1 MRPKINGATCEPIKI
16 KWGTQLAKRTPGAG
30 QAGRL
35 YFSLNSH
42 LNSPAPASPPAA
54 LLCETSGGTNKRRN
68 QQNLFLKITTR
79 ETKALEIAQGQLGN
93 RDKKKE
99 QEKEKA
105 ENESPFILIYLL
117 TYLVAGSELRL
128 QSARSAQL
136 AFVATKIN

>member
-42 LNSPAPASPPAA
+42 LNSPAPVSA
-54 LLCETSGGTNKRRN
+54 CCFIMRNKRGN
-68 QQNLFLKITTR
+68 KQEAQPAKFVLKNNNNM
-79 ETKALEIAQGQLGN
+79 KK
-93 RDKKKE
+93 RDKGIRNSTRTVGKQKKR
-99 QEKEKA
+99 EKETA
-105 ENESPFILIYLL
+105 NESPFILIYLL

>member
-68 QQNLFLKITTR
+68 QQNLFLKITTT

-93 RDKKKE
+93 RDKKK
-99 QEKEKA
+99 KKRK
-105 ENESPFILIYLL
+105 NESPFILIYLL

>member
-1 MRPKINGATCEPIKI
+1 M
-16 KWGTQLAKRTPGAG
+16 
-30 QAGRL
+30 
-35 YFSLNSH
+35 
-42 LNSPAPASPPAA
+42 
-54 LLCETSGGTNKRRN
+54 
-68 QQNLFLKITTR
+68 FLKITTATTR

-93 RDKKKE
+93 RDKKKW
-99 QEKEKA
+99 EKKR

>member
-1 MRPKINGATCEPIKI
+1 M
-16 KWGTQLAKRTPGAG
+16 
-30 QAGRL
+30 
-35 YFSLNSH
+35 
-42 LNSPAPASPPAA
+42 
-54 LLCETSGGTNKRRN
+54 
-68 QQNLFLKITTR
+68 FLKITTT

-93 RDKKKE
+93 RDKKKKK
-99 QEKEKA
+99 EKEKA

>member
-1 MRPKINGATCEPIKI
+1 MGDTTGQTHPRGRTS
-16 KWGTQLAKRTPGAG
+16 RTPLLLS
-30 QAGRL
+30 QFPL
-35 YFSLNSH
+35 EQH
-42 LNSPAPASPPAA
+42 PALASPPAA

-93 RDKKKE
+93 RNKKKE
-99 QEKEKA
+99 QEKET

>member
-42 LNSPAPASPPAA
+42 LNSPAPSFPPAA

-68 QQNLFLKITTR
+68 QQNLFLKITTTA

-93 RDKKKE
+93 RDKKKRR
-99 QEKEKA
+99 KET

-128 QSARSAQL
+128 QSASSAQL